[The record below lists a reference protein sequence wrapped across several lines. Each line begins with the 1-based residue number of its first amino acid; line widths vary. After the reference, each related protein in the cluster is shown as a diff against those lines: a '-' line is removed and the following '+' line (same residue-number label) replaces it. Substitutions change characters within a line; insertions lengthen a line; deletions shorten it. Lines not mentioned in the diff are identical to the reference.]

1 MVDLFFIPLQLQRL
15 ILELCNALVE
25 LDAFGR
31 SGGGKA
37 VLRHLDLRAVALLL
51 LVDIIGA
58 HACKQVGAVA
68 VQIDQRLEAVLFARG
83 KEPVDRA
90 LLVDF
95 AVILIKIVQEVFAD
109 HLACGALAAERV
121 GNKAQ
126 VFFQRVLAVN
136 LAHKVHEQADDVVVK
151 VIIIADGDDIVAVD

>member
-1 MVDLFFIPLQLQRL
+1 MLVDFMSCYKLNPCQNVSEFCVIHLYAVVKIKGDHLVGEVVDFFFIPLQLQRL
-15 ILELCNALVE
+15 IFELCNALVE

-95 AVILIKIVQEVFAD
+95 AVILIKIVQKVFAD
-109 HLACGALAAERV
+109 HLA
-121 GNKAQ
+121 
-126 VFFQRVLAVN
+126 
-136 LAHKVHEQADDVVVK
+136 
-151 VIIIADGDDIVAVD
+151 